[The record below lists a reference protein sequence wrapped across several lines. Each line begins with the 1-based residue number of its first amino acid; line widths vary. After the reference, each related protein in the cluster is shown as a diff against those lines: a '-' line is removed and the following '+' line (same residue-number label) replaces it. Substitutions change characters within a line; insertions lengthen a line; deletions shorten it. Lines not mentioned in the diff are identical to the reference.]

1 MREVILDLETTGLNK
16 NKQDV
21 AKGHRVIEVGCVEL
35 FDSSRI
41 GKHFH
46 SYVNPFRPISKG
58 AIKIHGISNEFV
70 SDKPKF
76 EDIADNLL
84 SFIGDSPIVIHNARF
99 DTAFLDEELSR
110 LKNKPQRDF
119 FVVDTLEIARSK
131 FPGEKNDL
139 NSLAAHYDVQIPRDR
154 HGALVD
160 AYILA
165 HIYPRLTS

>member
-1 MREVILDLETTGLNK
+1 MREVILDLETTGLNR

-41 GKHFH
+41 GRHFH
-46 SYVNPFRPISKG
+46 SYVNPLRPISKG
-58 AIKIHGISNEFV
+58 AVKIHGISDEFV

-76 EDIADNLL
+76 EDIAEDLF

-99 DTAFLDEELSR
+99 DTAFLDEEIHR
-110 LKNKPQRDF
+110 LRNQPQKDF
-119 FVVDTLEIARSK
+119 YVVDTLEIARRK
-131 FPGEKNDL
+131 FPGAKNDL
-139 NSLAAHYDVQIPRDR
+139 NSLAAHYGVSIPRDK

-165 HIYPRLTS
+165 HIYPRLI